1 MNKRRISPQKIILI
15 FTGLLFGFFLL
26 LPMVTILCKS
36 FYEDGNATL
45 EFYGNLFSDGSIFK
59 AFSNSVLVSALSG
72 IITTVLAFIPAYA
85 INYTNIS
92 RKLKKVISTLVMLP
106 MLLPTI
112 TYGFAIIYS
121 FGKQGLI
128 TKLLGRQLVDIY
140 GIAGL
145 IIGYVIYTLP
155 ISFMLINNT
164 TGYIDKKFM
173 VVSRMMGDSKI
184 KSFFATVIT
193 PLISTLAVS
202 FIQSFTLSVTDYG
215 IPAALAGNVDLL
227 ATRLYNEMLGSLP
240 DFNTGSAVSIIM
252 LLPSVASIILIA
264 VLNKYNIRYNKISVI
279 ELTKNR
285 TRDITL
291 GLISTAII
299 ICVLSVFA
307 VIFIVPF
314 VEQWPYRMN
323 FTMENITDIFSDCS
337 LMNVYK
343 NSLFVALAT
352 SVFGTIIVYGTALVS
367 ARRGEHRHYGK
378 LPDTISLITNTIPG
392 MVLGVAYLLSFKGTF
407 MHNTFAILVICNVVH
422 YFSSPYLMM
431 KSSLE
436 KLNASWETTA
446 RLMGDSWLK
455 TVVRIITPNAV
466 STLLEVFSY
475 FFVNAMVT
483 VSAVIFIAS
492 TRTMII
498 TAKIKEL
505 QHFANFNEIFV
516 LSILIL
522 ITNLAVKGLVRLFA
536 AIQNRKGKK
545 YETQKKFKRNSLCRY
560 GTYSLCKLYRLFLKG
575 R

>member
-1 MNKRRISPQKIILI
+1 MSKKKFSPQIVILI
-15 FTGLLFGFFLL
+15 FTALLFGFFLL
-26 LPMVTILCKS
+26 LPMVTILAKS
-36 FYEDGNATL
+36 VYGDDGVTL
-45 EFYGNLFSDGSIFK
+45 EYYTHLFAGGSIFK
-59 AFSNSVLVSALSG
+59 AFLNSVLISAASG

-85 INYTNIS
+85 VNYTNIH
-92 RKLKKVISTLVMLP
+92 KKIKKIIAALVMLP

-128 TKLLGRQLVDIY
+128 TKFFGTQIIDIY
-140 GIAGL
+140 GVAGL

-164 TGYIDKKFM
+164 MGYIDKKFM
-173 VVSRMMGDSKI
+173 IVSRVMGDGVL
-184 KSFFATVIT
+184 KSFLNTIIT
-193 PLISTLAVS
+193 PLISTFAIS
-202 FIQSFTLSVTDYG
+202 FIQSFTLSFTDYG

-227 ATRLYNEMLGSLP
+227 STRLYNEMLGSLP

-252 LLPSVASIILIA
+252 LLPSVLSIFLITY
-264 VLNKYNIRYNKISVI
+264 LNRYNIRYNKISVI

-285 TRDITL
+285 ARDW
-291 GLISTAII
+291 TAGILSGII
-299 ICVLSVFA
+299 ILCILSVFA
-307 VIFIVPF
+307 VIFLVPF
-314 VEQWPYRMN
+314 VHQWPYRMN
-323 FTMENITDIFSDCS
+323 LTIEHVTEIFRDDT
-337 LMNVYK
+337 LMSVYR
-343 NSLFVALAT
+343 NSLLVAFLTAMLG
-352 SVFGTIIVYGTALVS
+352 SLIVYSAALVS

-378 LPDTISLITNTIPG
+378 IPDTVSLITNTIPG
-392 MVLGVAYLLSFKGTF
+392 MVLGVAYLLTFRGTF
-407 MHNTFAILVICNVVH
+407 LQNSFAVLILCNIVH

-455 TVVRIITPNAV
+455 TVVRIITPNAIA
-466 STLLEVFSY
+466 TLLEVFSY

-483 VSAVIFIAS
+483 VSAVIFLAS
-492 TRTMII
+492 TKTMII

-522 ITNLAVKGLVRLFA
+522 ITNLAVKGLIRLFA
-536 AIQNRKGKK
+536 AIRMKKGK
-545 YETQKKFKRNSLCRY
+545 
-560 GTYSLCKLYRLFLKG
+560 
-575 R
+575 

>member
-1 MNKRRISPQKIILI
+1 MNKHKISPQKIILV
-15 FTGLLFGFFLL
+15 FTCILFGFFLL

-36 FYEDGNATL
+36 FYEDGSATL
-45 EFYGNLFSDGSIFK
+45 EFYDSLFSNGSIFK
-59 AFSNSVLVSALSG
+59 AFGNSVLVSSLSG

-92 RKLKKVISTLVMLP
+92 KRLKKVISTLVMLP

-164 TGYIDKKFM
+164 MGYIDKKFM
-173 VVSRMMGDSKI
+173 IVSRIMGDSKL

-202 FIQSFTLSVTDYG
+202 FIQSFTLSFTDYG
-215 IPAALAGNVDLL
+215 IPAALAGNVELL
-227 ATRLYNEMLGSLP
+227 ATRLYSEMLGSLP

-252 LLPSVASIILIA
+252 LLPSVISIILIS
-264 VLNKYNIRYNKISVI
+264 VLNRYNIRYNKISVI
-279 ELTKNR
+279 ELNKNR
-285 TRDITL
+285 ARDVFF
-291 GLISTAII
+291 GLVSAAII

-307 VIFIVPF
+307 VIFVIPF
-314 VEQWPYRMN
+314 VDQWPYRMD
-323 FTMENITDIFSDCS
+323 FTTEHITDIFSDSS
-337 LMNVYK
+337 LITVYQ
-343 NSLFVALAT
+343 NSLIVALAT
-352 SVFGTIIVYGTALVS
+352 AALGTLIVYGTALVS

-378 LPDTISLITNTIPG
+378 IPDTISLITNTIPG
-392 MVLGVAYLLSFKGTF
+392 MVLGVAYLLSFKGTL
-407 MHNTFAILVICNVVH
+407 MHNTFAILIICNIVH

-446 RLMGDSWLK
+446 RLMGDSWIK
-455 TVVRIITPNAV
+455 TVLRIITPNAV

-483 VSAVIFIAS
+483 VSAVIFLAS

-516 LSILIL
+516 LSVLIL

-536 AIQNRKGKK
+536 AIRKMKGK
-545 YETQKKFKRNSLCRY
+545 SI
-560 GTYSLCKLYRLFLKG
+560 
-575 R
+575 

>member
-1 MNKRRISPQKIILI
+1 MNKSRISPQKIILI

-36 FYEDGNATL
+36 FFKDGNATL
-45 EFYGNLFSDGSIFK
+45 EFYRNLFSDGGIFK
-59 AFSNSVLVSALSG
+59 AFGNSVLVSALSG

-85 INYTNIS
+85 INYTNIN
-92 RKLKKVISTLVMLP
+92 RKIKKVISTLVMLP

-128 TKLLGRQLVDIY
+128 TKLLDTQIVDIY

-164 TGYIDKKFM
+164 MGYIDKKFTI
-173 VVSRMMGDSKI
+173 VSRMMGDGKL

-202 FIQSFTLSVTDYG
+202 FIQSFTLSFTDYG

-252 LLPSVASIILIA
+252 LLPSILSIILIS

-285 TRDITL
+285 ARDIIF
-291 GLISTAII
+291 GLISAIII

-323 FTMENITDIFSDCS
+323 FSIEHITDIFSDSS
-337 LMNVYK
+337 LISVYK
-343 NSLFVALAT
+343 NSLLVALAT
-352 SVFGTIIVYGTALVS
+352 SVFGTLIVYGTALVS

-378 LPDTISLITNTIPG
+378 LPDTVSLITNTIPG

-407 MHNTFAILVICNVVH
+407 IHNTFVILVICNIVH

-483 VSAVIFIAS
+483 VSAVIFLAS

-516 LSILIL
+516 LSVLIL
-522 ITNLAVKGLVRLFA
+522 ITNLIVKGLVRLFA
-536 AIQNRKGKK
+536 AIRNKKGKSK
-545 YETQKKFKRNSLCRY
+545 
-560 GTYSLCKLYRLFLKG
+560 
-575 R
+575 

>member
-1 MNKRRISPQKIILI
+1 MNKSRISPQKIILI

-45 EFYGNLFSDGSIFK
+45 EFYGKLFSDGSIFK
-59 AFSNSVLVSALSG
+59 AFGNSVLVSALSG
-72 IITTVLAFIPAYA
+72 IITTVLAFIPAYV
-85 INYTNIS
+85 INYTNIN

-128 TKLLGRQLVDIY
+128 TKLLDTQIVDIY

-164 TGYIDKKFM
+164 MGYIDKKFTI
-173 VVSRMMGDSKI
+173 VSRMMGDGKL

-202 FIQSFTLSVTDYG
+202 FIQSFTLSFTDYG

-252 LLPSVASIILIA
+252 LLPSILSIILIS

-285 TRDITL
+285 ARDIIF
-291 GLISTAII
+291 GLISAIII

-323 FTMENITDIFSDCS
+323 FSIEHITDIFSDSS
-337 LMNVYK
+337 LMSVYK
-343 NSLFVALAT
+343 NSLLVALAT
-352 SVFGTIIVYGTALVS
+352 ASLGTLIVYGTALVS

-378 LPDTISLITNTIPG
+378 LPDTVSLMTNTIPG

-407 MHNTFAILVICNVVH
+407 LHNTFAILVICNIVH

-483 VSAVIFIAS
+483 VSAVIFLAS

-536 AIQNRKGKK
+536 AIRNRKGKSK
-545 YETQKKFKRNSLCRY
+545 
-560 GTYSLCKLYRLFLKG
+560 
-575 R
+575 

>member
-1 MNKRRISPQKIILI
+1 MNKSRISPQKIILV

-36 FYEDGNATL
+36 FYKDGNATF
-45 EFYGNLFSDGSIFK
+45 EFYGSLFSDGSIFK
-59 AFSNSVLVSALSG
+59 AFGNSVIVSALSG

-128 TKLLGRQLVDIY
+128 TKFLDTQIVDIY

-164 TGYIDKKFM
+164 MGYIDKKFTI
-173 VVSRMMGDSKI
+173 VSRMMGDGKL
-184 KSFFATVIT
+184 KSFLATVIT

-202 FIQSFTLSVTDYG
+202 FIQSFTLSFTDYG

-252 LLPSVASIILIA
+252 LLPSILSIILIS
-264 VLNKYNIRYNKISVI
+264 VLNKYNIRYNKISVV
-279 ELTKNR
+279 ELCKNR
-285 TRDITL
+285 IRDIIF
-291 GLISTAII
+291 GLVSAVII
-299 ICVLSVFA
+299 LCVLSVFA

-323 FTMENITDIFSDCS
+323 FTAEHITEIFSDSS

-343 NSLFVALAT
+343 NSLLVALAT
-352 SVFGTIIVYGTALVS
+352 SVFGTLIVYGTALVS

-378 LPDTISLITNTIPG
+378 LPDTVSLITNTIPG

-407 MHNTFAILVICNVVH
+407 MHNTFAILVICNIVH

-446 RLMGDSWLK
+446 RLMGDSWIK

-466 STLLEVFSY
+466 STFLEVFSY

-483 VSAVIFIAS
+483 VSAVIFLAS

-505 QHFANFNEIFV
+505 QHFANYNEIFV

-536 AIQNRKGKK
+536 AIRNRKGKSK
-545 YETQKKFKRNSLCRY
+545 
-560 GTYSLCKLYRLFLKG
+560 
-575 R
+575 

>member
-1 MNKRRISPQKIILI
+1 MNKSRISPQKIILV

-36 FYEDGNATL
+36 FYEDGNATI
-45 EFYGNLFSDGSIFK
+45 EFYGSLFLDGSIFK
-59 AFSNSVLVSALSG
+59 AFGNSVIVSALSG

-128 TKLLGRQLVDIY
+128 TKFLDTQIVDIY

-164 TGYIDKKFM
+164 MGYIDKKFTI
-173 VVSRMMGDSKI
+173 VSRMMGDGKL

-202 FIQSFTLSVTDYG
+202 FIQSFTLGFTDYG

-252 LLPSVASIILIA
+252 LLPSILSIILIS

-285 TRDITL
+285 ARDIIF
-291 GLISTAII
+291 GLISAIII

-323 FTMENITDIFSDCS
+323 FTAEHITDIFSDSS
-337 LMNVYK
+337 LMNVYQ
-343 NSLFVALAT
+343 NSLIVALAT
-352 SVFGTIIVYGTALVS
+352 SVFGTLIVYGTALVS

-378 LPDTISLITNTIPG
+378 LPDTASLITNTIPG

-407 MHNTFAILVICNVVH
+407 MHNTFAILVICNIVH

-446 RLMGDSWLK
+446 RLMGDSWIK

-483 VSAVIFIAS
+483 VSAVIFLAS

-545 YETQKKFKRNSLCRY
+545 V
-560 GTYSLCKLYRLFLKG
+560 
-575 R
+575 

>member
-1 MNKRRISPQKIILI
+1 MNKSRISPQKIILI

-36 FYEDGNATL
+36 FYKDGYATL
-45 EFYGNLFSDGSIFK
+45 EFYGRLFSDSSIFK
-59 AFSNSVLVSALSG
+59 SFVNSVLVSALSG

-92 RKLKKVISTLVMLP
+92 RKLKKAISTLIAVP

-128 TKLLGRQLVDIY
+128 TKLLGRQLIDIY

-164 TGYIDKKFM
+164 MGYIDKKFTI
-173 VVSRMMGDSKI
+173 VSRMMGDGKL

-202 FIQSFTLSVTDYG
+202 FIQSFTLSFTDYG

-252 LLPSVASIILIA
+252 LLPSVASIILIS

-285 TRDITL
+285 ARDVFF
-291 GLISTAII
+291 GLVSAVII

-307 VIFIVPF
+307 VIFIIPF
-314 VEQWPYRMN
+314 VDQWPYRMN
-323 FTMENITDIFSDCS
+323 FTTEHINDIFSDSS
-337 LMNVYK
+337 LMSVYK
-343 NSLFVALAT
+343 NSLLVALAT
-352 SVFGTIIVYGTALVS
+352 SVFGTLIVYGTALVS

-378 LPDTISLITNTIPG
+378 IPDTISLITNTIPG

-407 MHNTFAILVICNVVH
+407 MHNTFTILVICNIVH

-446 RLMGDSWLK
+446 RLMGDSWIK
-455 TVVRIITPNAV
+455 TVLRIITPNAV

-483 VSAVIFIAS
+483 VSAVIFLAS

-536 AIQNRKGKK
+536 AIRNKKGK
-545 YETQKKFKRNSLCRY
+545 SI
-560 GTYSLCKLYRLFLKG
+560 
-575 R
+575 

>member
-1 MNKRRISPQKIILI
+1 MIKYKISPQKIILI
-15 FTGLLFGFFLL
+15 FTGILFGFFLL
-26 LPMVTILCKS
+26 LPMVTILYKS
-36 FYEDGNATL
+36 FFEDGNATL
-45 EFYGNLFSDGSIFK
+45 EFYATLFSDGSIVR
-59 AFSNSVLVSALSG
+59 AFGNSVFVSSISG
-72 IITTVLAFIPAYA
+72 IITTILAFIPAYA
-85 INYTNIS
+85 INYTNINS
-92 RKLKKVISTLVMLP
+92 KIKKIISTLIMFP

-121 FGKQGLI
+121 FGNQGLI

-155 ISFMLINNT
+155 VSFMLINNT
-164 TGYIDKKFM
+164 MGYIDKKFM
-173 VVSRMMGDSKI
+173 VVSRMMGDSGLKC
-184 KSFFATVIT
+184 FWTTVIM

-202 FIQSFTLSVTDYG
+202 FIQSFTLSFTDYG
-215 IPAALAGNVDLL
+215 IPAALAGNVELL
-227 ATRLYNEMLGSLP
+227 STRLYNEMLGSLP
-240 DFNTGSAVSIIM
+240 NFNTGSAVSIIM
-252 LLPSVASIILIA
+252 LLPSIISIILIS
-264 VLNKYNIRYNKISVI
+264 VLNKYNIRYNKISTI
-279 ELTKNR
+279 ELTKSR
-285 TRDITL
+285 ARDIIF
-291 GLISTAII
+291 GLISALIVL
-299 ICVLSVFA
+299 CVLSVFA

-323 FTMENITDIFSDCS
+323 FSLEHITEIFSDNS

-343 NSLFVALAT
+343 NSLIVALAT
-352 SVFGTIIVYGTALVS
+352 SVFGTLIVYSTALVS
-367 ARRGEHRHYGK
+367 ARRSEHRRYGK

-407 MHNTFAILVICNVVH
+407 MHNTFAILVICNIVH

-446 RLMGDSWLK
+446 RLMGDSWIK

-483 VSAVIFIAS
+483 VSAVIFLAS
-492 TRTMII
+492 TGTMII

-522 ITNLAVKGLVRLFA
+522 ITNLAVKGIVRLFA
-536 AIQNRKGKK
+536 VIRNKKGK
-545 YETQKKFKRNSLCRY
+545 SI
-560 GTYSLCKLYRLFLKG
+560 
-575 R
+575 

>member
-1 MNKRRISPQKIILI
+1 MSKLKISPQKIILI
-15 FTGLLFGFFLL
+15 FSGLLFGFFLL

-36 FYEDGNATL
+36 FYKNGSATI
-45 EFYGNLFSDGSIFK
+45 EFYSKLFSDGSIFK
-59 AFSNSVLVSALSG
+59 AFSNSVFVSVLSG
-72 IITTVLAFIPAYA
+72 IITTVIAFIPAYA

-92 RKLKKVISTLVMLP
+92 KKIKKVISTLVMFP

-128 TKLLGRQLVDIY
+128 TKLLSRQLIDIY

-145 IIGYVIYTLP
+145 ITGYVIYTLP

-164 TGYIDKKFM
+164 MGYIDKKFT
-173 VVSRMMGDSKI
+173 VVSRMMGDGKL

-202 FIQSFTLSVTDYG
+202 FIQSFTLSFTDYG
-215 IPAALAGNVDLL
+215 IPAALAGNVDML

-240 DFNTGSAVSIIM
+240 DFNTGSAISIIM
-252 LLPSVASIILIA
+252 LLPSIASIILIS

-279 ELTKNR
+279 EIAKNR
-285 TRDITL
+285 VRDIAFGIL
-291 GLISTAII
+291 SAVII
-299 ICVLSVFA
+299 LCVLSVFS
-307 VIFIVPF
+307 VIFVVPF
-314 VEQWPYRMN
+314 VEQWPYRIK
-323 FTMENITDIFSDCS
+323 FTTEHITDIFSDGS
-337 LMNVYK
+337 LMKIYK
-343 NSLFVALAT
+343 NSLLVALET
-352 SVFGTIIVYGTALVS
+352 SVFGTLIVYGTALVS
-367 ARRGEHRHYGK
+367 ARHGGHRRYVL
-378 LPDTISLITNTIPG
+378 LPDTVSLITNTIPG
-392 MVLGVAYLLSFKGTF
+392 MVLGVAYLLSFKGTIF
-407 MHNTFAILVICNVVH
+407 HNTFAILVICNIVH

-431 KSSLE
+431 KSCLE

-466 STLLEVFSY
+466 STLLEVFGY

-483 VSAVIFIAS
+483 VSAVIFLVS

-522 ITNLAVKGLVRLFA
+522 ITNLAVKGFVRLFV
-536 AIQNRKGKK
+536 AILNKKGK
-545 YETQKKFKRNSLCRY
+545 
-560 GTYSLCKLYRLFLKG
+560 LK
-575 R
+575 

>member
-1 MNKRRISPQKIILI
+1 MNKSRISPQKIILI

-45 EFYGNLFSDGSIFK
+45 EFYGKLFSDGSIFK
-59 AFSNSVLVSALSG
+59 AFGNSVLVSALSG
-72 IITTVLAFIPAYA
+72 IIATVLAFIPAYA
-85 INYTNIS
+85 INYTNIN
-92 RKLKKVISTLVMLP
+92 RRLKKVISTLVMLP

-128 TKLLGRQLVDIY
+128 TKLLGRQLIDIY
-140 GIAGL
+140 GVAGL

-164 TGYIDKKFM
+164 MGYIDKKFTI
-173 VVSRMMGDSKI
+173 VSRMMGDGKL
-184 KSFFATVIT
+184 KSFFAAVIT

-202 FIQSFTLSVTDYG
+202 FIQSFTLSFTDYG

-252 LLPSVASIILIA
+252 LLPSVASIILIS

-285 TRDITL
+285 VRDIAFGML
-291 GLISTAII
+291 SAVII
-299 ICVLSVFA
+299 LCVLSVFA
-307 VIFIVPF
+307 VIFLVPF

-323 FTMENITDIFSDCS
+323 FTTEHITEIFSDSS
-337 LMNVYK
+337 LMSVYK
-343 NSLFVALAT
+343 NSLLVALAT
-352 SVFGTIIVYGTALVS
+352 SVFGTLIVYGTALVS

-378 LPDTISLITNTIPG
+378 LPDTVSLVTNTIPG

-407 MHNTFAILVICNVVH
+407 MHNTFAILVICNIVH

-483 VSAVIFIAS
+483 VSAVIFLAS

-516 LSILIL
+516 LSVLIL
-522 ITNLAVKGLVRLFA
+522 ITNLIVKGLVRLFA
-536 AIQNRKGKK
+536 AIRNKKGKSK
-545 YETQKKFKRNSLCRY
+545 
-560 GTYSLCKLYRLFLKG
+560 
-575 R
+575 

>member
-1 MNKRRISPQKIILI
+1 MNKSRISPQKIILI

-36 FYEDGNATL
+36 FYKDGYATL
-45 EFYGNLFSDGSIFK
+45 EFYGRLFSDSSIFK
-59 AFSNSVLVSALSG
+59 SFVNSVLVSALSG

-92 RKLKKVISTLVMLP
+92 RKLKKVISTLITVP

-128 TKLLGRQLVDIY
+128 TKLMGRQLIDIY

-164 TGYIDKKFM
+164 MGYIDKKFTI
-173 VVSRMMGDSKI
+173 VSRIMGDGKL

-202 FIQSFTLSVTDYG
+202 FIQSFTLSFTDYG

-252 LLPSVASIILIA
+252 LLPSVASIILIS

-285 TRDITL
+285 VRDIIF
-291 GLISTAII
+291 GI
-299 ICVLSVFA
+299 LSAVMILCIFSIFA
-307 VIFIVPF
+307 VIILVPF

-323 FTMENITDIFSDCS
+323 FTTEHIIDIFSDSS
-337 LMNVYK
+337 LMSVYK
-343 NSLFVALAT
+343 NSLLVALAT
-352 SVFGTIIVYGTALVS
+352 ASLGTLIVYGTAVVS

-378 LPDTISLITNTIPG
+378 LPDTVSLVTNTIPG

-407 MHNTFAILVICNVVH
+407 LHNTFAILIICNIVH

-466 STLLEVFSY
+466 STLLEVFCY

-483 VSAVIFIAS
+483 VSAVIFLAS

-516 LSILIL
+516 LSVLIL

-536 AIQNRKGKK
+536 AIQNRKGK
-545 YETQKKFKRNSLCRY
+545 
-560 GTYSLCKLYRLFLKG
+560 
-575 R
+575 